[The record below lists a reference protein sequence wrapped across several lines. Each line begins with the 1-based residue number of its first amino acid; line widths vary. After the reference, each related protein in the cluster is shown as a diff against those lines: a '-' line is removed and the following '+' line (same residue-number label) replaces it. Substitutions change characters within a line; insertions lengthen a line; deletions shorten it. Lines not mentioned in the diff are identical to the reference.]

1 MMRFLL
7 FLLLIPHGH
16 GFRSSWKL
24 PSPVPHVTPLA
35 QSSISNVPNSTSVQQ
50 TSSLLQPVLLQRSS
64 TAALSCMV
72 TWATIQ
78 YTGWSIV
85 RASSVVGM
93 ISALAMSPSFAAASL
108 CGSFAGM
115 SAHIATSQQA
125 ALLGLACGLVLYVW
139 DAQQFQMGKG
149 GRLGTIAY
157 AGNLMYYS
165 LRHGGPSPVVKALF
179 HTLTPVTASTV
190 AVASLVSFASKRP
203 SQLLHQAAKAI
214 LWSSLFH
221 RLLVRGVSLSQWGL
235 SSACIFVASF
245 LVRTATP
252 WKGVVLATSLV
263 GFLGSFTP
271 WAAAVYLG
279 AFIGMTG
286 RANFKLRNLLEAT
299 LLSSILLELG
309 LLPGFG
315 GRLGFLAFLG
325 VSFGL

>member
-1 MMRFLL
+1 
-7 FLLLIPHGH
+7 
-16 GFRSSWKL
+16 
-24 PSPVPHVTPLA
+24 
-35 QSSISNVPNSTSVQQ
+35 
-50 TSSLLQPVLLQRSS
+50 
-64 TAALSCMV
+64 MV

-85 RASSVVGM
+85 RASSIVGM
-93 ISALAMSPSFAAASL
+93 ISALFLSPSFAAASL

-115 SAHIATSQQA
+115 SAHIVTSQQA
-125 ALLGLACGLVLYVW
+125 AVLGLACGLVLYVW
-139 DAQQFQMGKG
+139 DAQQLQMGKG
-149 GRLGTIAY
+149 GRLGTIAF
-157 AGNLMYYS
+157 AGNMMYYS
-165 LRHGGPSPVVKALF
+165 LRYGGPSPVLKAMVN
-179 HTLTPVTASTV
+179 TLTPVTAST
-190 AVASLVSFASKRP
+190 AAAASLVSMASKR
-203 SQLLHQAAKAI
+203 QLLHQAAKAI

-221 RLLVRGVSLSQWGL
+221 RLLICGVSLPQWAL

-271 WAAAVYLG
+271 WAAAIYLG

-286 RANFKLRNLLEAT
+286 RANFKLRSFLEAT